1 MDTRIYRSFF
11 MLIIAVIALNSCKN
25 VDQSVDKFKTEIEC
39 TLDSIKVTPVLLDE
53 RKLILANDLLIS
65 MRYDADTVFR
75 VFKLPDMNY
84 LGGFGMIGK
93 GPNEF
98 LTPIVSSI
106 NMFNTHLSV
115 ADLRSLQLI
124 DLTTGEQKIE
134 SVEYVKTISFPGEL
148 SQLNYAYMVNDSL
161 IYGLLLSKAEKELI
175 KYNIINGKVT
185 NIIDYPD
192 IYPDLPKDSY
202 RTLYLKQ
209 IDFAPDRSKFVFTY
223 IQIPM
228 LRIYSIDGDLIKQV
242 KYADAPEQ
250 TKFSVSDG
258 RVVNNARYF
267 YYQNV
272 QATNDYIFA
281 LYELS
286 QMQGKEFKV
295 LSKKEMHVFDWK
307 GKPVLKINLK
317 DWASTYVVSP
327 DNSKIFFIN
336 PMKEDYIYFSSLDL

>member
-1 MDTRIYRSFF
+1 
-11 MLIIAVIALNSCKN
+11 MLKPSH
-25 VDQSVDKFKTEIEC
+25 S
-39 TLDSIKVTPVLLDE
+39 P
-53 RKLILANDLLIS
+53 
-65 MRYDADTVFR
+65 
-75 VFKLPDMNY
+75 
-84 LGGFGMIGK
+84 
-93 GPNEF
+93 
-98 LTPIVSSI
+98 
-106 NMFNTHLSV
+106 
-115 ADLRSLQLI
+115 
-124 DLTTGEQKIE
+124 
-134 SVEYVKTISFPGEL
+134 EL

-295 LSKKEMHVFDWK
+295 LSKKEMHVLT
-307 GKPVLKINLK
+307 GKANL
-317 DWASTYVVSP
+317 
-327 DNSKIFFIN
+327 F
-336 PMKEDYIYFSSLDL
+336 